1 MNRDYFQQALLRF
14 NTDIFQWYGFKKE
27 WTGEKRES
35 YENIIINDDSGN
47 KIPNKDRMQYK
58 YIKIIKEGA
67 SMPSEAD
74 VNAKIQ
80 ELKDAETAAA
90 NKKASGKQ
98 KLKDLGLDD
107 DEIKALMGA

>member
-1 MNRDYFQQALLRF
+1 MIDYLQKALTTF
-14 NTDIFQWYGFKKE
+14 NGGMWYGWK
-27 WTGEKRES
+27 TH
-35 YENIIINDDSGN
+35 DDDGN
-47 KIPNKDRMQYK
+47 KIPNSERMQYQ

-67 SMPSEAD
+67 IMPSESD

-80 ELKDAETAAA
+80 ELKDAETAKA

-107 DEIKALMGA
+107 DEIKELTGA